1 MEHTPAITQ
10 ASSAQ
15 RRGILVVAWLAVAAI
30 PVAAV
35 FAAAAEPIAAG
46 ALVLPSVTRPMHVRA
61 ETTSFD
67 SSARSV
73 LFSGHVHVEI
83 PACKLSSDTFRVNYG
98 DDFRDVKTARADGSV
113 RIDQGARW
121 FTGRDALLDPPSRT
135 IVLTGSPT
143 VHEFGR
149 ETSARKITIHLDTD
163 QNVIE

>member
-1 MEHTPAITQ
+1 MDHTSAITQ
-10 ASSAQ
+10 AGSAQ
-15 RRGILVVAWLAVAAI
+15 RRGIVVVALSAIAV
-30 PVAAV
+30 VTLAAV
-35 FAAAAEPIAAG
+35 VAAAESTAMG
-46 ALVLPSVTRPMHVRA
+46 APVLPSVTRPMHVRA

-83 PACKLSSDTFRVNYG
+83 PACRLSSDTFRVNYG
-98 DDFRDVKTARADGSV
+98 DDFHDVKTARADGSV

-121 FTGRDALLDPPSRT
+121 FTGRDALLDTPSRT

-149 ETSARKITIHLDTD
+149 ETNARKITIHLDTD
-163 QNVIE
+163 RNVIE

>member
-73 LFSGHVHVEI
+73 
-83 PACKLSSDTFRVNYG
+83 LSSDTFRVNYG